1 MTVSNSFDPISA
13 LDSDYPIFSPD
24 PSSPAF
30 QPKVYSTP
38 TSTFPGSQAL
48 NTFSTP
54 SFGPPTFSSIVT
66 SDLDPSSIATPTEN
80 SSDGSTVPYSES
92 TVPRKD
98 NNWRTL
104 VINAN
109 SIANKKAELAAIA
122 EYCDPDLMLISETKL
137 GPDILNGEFMPEG
150 YMGRFRKD
158 RKRGAGGVMII
169 TKECYKIAD
178 ADITVQ
184 NENESVWAIITLK
197 DLSKLV
203 IGSFYRPP
211 DKGIQPLVDLEMELA
226 QISEKFKNN
235 PKTTLILGG
244 DFNAGGINW
253 DLCTVDHD
261 TSNRTLKEKL
271 LSILSEAGLK
281 QMQREPTRG
290 QNLLDLFCCNKPSL
304 VKSITS
310 IPGISD
316 HNIVLADCKLKP
328 SIITKPQRKIYQ
340 WSKADWHS
348 LREQTVVFAEDFLA
362 SATTRSVNE
371 NYIKFRTY
379 LEEVMENKIPSKL
392 SSKRFKLP
400 WFNRELKRL
409 CRKKARKYKKAKRSG
424 REDHWEQYKE
434 FQKVVQ
440 AKLTEGRW
448 DYINRF
454 LQIGLETGNKK
465 PFWKYLRVQKQE
477 DFGISAL
484 KSNGKMFT
492 DRKSISEILNTQ
504 FKSVFT
510 KKTSSKIPELPGV
523 TFPSIK
529 DLKITEFGVFKL
541 LDKIDVSKASGPDCI
556 PGRILQK
563 LARELAPVLHFIFE
577 QSLNTGDLPAEWTLA
592 NVAPIFKKGS
602 KLQAVNYRPV
612 SLTCISC
619 KLFEHIVCKHIL
631 GHLEDHEILT
641 DLQHGFRS
649 GRSCETQLITTF
661 HDIASAYNKKGSQI
675 DIAVLDFSKAF
686 DTVPHD
692 GLLSKLKHY
701 GIDDKIWLWISNFLK
716 QRKQRVVV
724 DGIQSDMVT
733 VDSGVPQGTVLGPI
747 LFLLHINDLPSVISS
762 KVRLFADD
770 CLVYR
775 EIKNRQDQIA
785 LQKDLNLLEN
795 WGSKWGMRFNA
806 AKCNIMRMSRKQTP
820 ISTQYELSGQVLEEV
835 KDAKYLGVTVSDDL
849 EWTKHINAITTKA
862 NSKLSFLRR
871 NLKGCPEKLRETA
884 YFALVRSFLEYS
896 ATVWHPHQ
904 KYNFDKLEMVQRRAA
919 RFVKGRYGMYESVTQ
934 MLEELTWVPLSKRR
948 ENGCLI
954 LFYKIINNLAMVP
967 HSCLEK
973 ADGRTRKNHNLK
985 FRHIGY
991 NVDPYGQSFFPK
1003 CISAW
1008 NGLAQEVAEANTLDL
1023 FKSKLAH

>member
-1 MTVSNSFDPISA
+1 MDW
-13 LDSDYPIFSPD
+13 
-24 PSSPAF
+24 
-30 QPKVYSTP
+30 
-38 TSTFPGSQAL
+38 
-48 NTFSTP
+48 
-54 SFGPPTFSSIVT
+54 IV
-66 SDLDPSSIATPTEN
+66 DWIVGWVVGGL
-80 SSDGSTVPYSES
+80 
-92 TVPRKD
+92 
-98 NNWRTL
+98 L
-104 VINAN
+104 VG
-109 SIANKKAELAAIA
+109 
-122 EYCDPDLMLISETKL
+122 CWWVV
-137 GPDILNGEFMPEG
+137 
-150 YMGRFRKD
+150 
-158 RKRGAGGVMII
+158 GG
-169 TKECYKIAD
+169 
-178 ADITVQ
+178 
-184 NENESVWAIITLK
+184 L
-197 DLSKLV
+197 LV
-203 IGSFYRPP
+203 GCWWVV
-211 DKGIQPLVDLEMELA
+211 G
-226 QISEKFKNN
+226 
-235 PKTTLILGG
+235 
-244 DFNAGGINW
+244 
-253 DLCTVDHD
+253 
-261 TSNRTLKEKL
+261 L

-290 QNLLDLFCCNKPSL
+290 QNPLDLFCCNKPSL

-340 WSKADWHS
+340 WSKADWRS
-348 LREQTVVFAEDFLA
+348 LREQTVAFAEDFLA

-400 WFNRELKRL
+400 WFNRELKCL

-424 REDHWEQYKE
+424 SEDHWEQYQE

-484 KSNGKMFT
+484 NSNSKMFT

-556 PGRILQK
+556 PGRILQN

-602 KLQAVNYRPV
+602 KLP
-612 SLTCISC
+612 TCISC

-661 HDIASAYNKKGSQI
+661 HDIASAYNNKGSQI

-716 QRKQRVVV
+716 QRVVV
-724 DGIQSDMVT
+724 DGIQSDLVT

-762 KVRLFADD
+762 KVRLFAED

-849 EWTKHINAITTKA
+849 EWTKRINAITTKA

-871 NLKGCPEKLRETA
+871 NLKGCPEKLRKPLTSP
-884 YFALVRSFLEYS
+884 L
-896 ATVWHPHQ
+896 
-904 KYNFDKLEMVQRRAA
+904 
-919 RFVKGRYGMYESVTQ
+919 YGPS
-934 MLEELTWVPLSKRR
+934 
-948 ENGCLI
+948 
-954 LFYKIINNLAMVP
+954 
-967 HSCLEK
+967 
-973 ADGRTRKNHNLK
+973 
-985 FRHIGY
+985 
-991 NVDPYGQSFFPK
+991 
-1003 CISAW
+1003 
-1008 NGLAQEVAEANTLDL
+1008 
-1023 FKSKLAH
+1023 